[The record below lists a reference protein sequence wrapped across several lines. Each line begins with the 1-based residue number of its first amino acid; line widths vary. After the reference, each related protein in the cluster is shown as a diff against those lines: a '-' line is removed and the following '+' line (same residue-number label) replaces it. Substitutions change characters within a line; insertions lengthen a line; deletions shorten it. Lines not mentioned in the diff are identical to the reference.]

1 VTGVLRKSPPVLDR
15 FNLQTNVIT
24 LLIGCL
30 GALVF
35 FLLKLP
41 TPFLSGPMVS
51 LAISVLMG
59 RPAVLDRRL
68 CNAGL
73 LIGGMTMGMG
83 LTPEMLSGFVR
94 YPISLAMLVVVVI
107 STMMASYWL
116 LRRFGGWD
124 NETAFFASVPGALS
138 VVIATAADSKADQ
151 MRVVI
156 VQSVRLFV
164 LFAFAPSILALE
176 GLQSVRGV
184 VADKSAA
191 LWLIA
196 VLAMVSTICAL
207 VFRRFRMAAPFLFA
221 GLLVAGALRLSGYV
235 DATMPEWLAQVG
247 FLLVGV
253 FVGTR
258 FNGITPANLKPLLGL
273 ALVSVILSFLLTLA
287 AAAITARF
295 IPGVGFSQV
304 VVAYAPGALEGMIM
318 LGAAMGLEP
327 IFVGLHHLVRFLG
340 ISLLL
345 PVVTAIFL
353 KRDSS

>member
-1 VTGVLRKSPPVLDR
+1 VPDR
-15 FNLQTNVIT
+15 SQIVANLAT
-24 LLIGCL
+24 LLIGGL

-35 FLLKLP
+35 VVLNLP

-51 LAISVLMG
+51 LSISVLMG

-73 LIGGMTMGMG
+73 LIGGLTMGLG

-94 YPISLAMLVVVVI
+94 YPISLAVLVAVVA
-107 STMMASYWL
+107 STMMTSYWL
-116 LRRFGGWD
+116 FKRIGGWD

-164 LFAFAPSILALE
+164 LFALAPSILAFE
-176 GLQSVRGV
+176 GLKPVLN
-184 VADKSAA
+184 AA
-191 LWLIA
+191 AEKAAPLWLVAITGGA
-196 VLAMVSTICAL
+196 SVLCAIG
-207 VFRRFRMAAPFLFA
+207 FRRIRMAAPFLFA
-221 GLLVAGALRLSGYV
+221 GLFVAGALKLGGQT
-235 DATMPEWLAQVG
+235 DTTMPGWLAQVG
-247 FLLVGV
+247 FFLVGV
-253 FVGTR
+253 FIGTR
-258 FNGITPANLKPLLGL
+258 FNGITPANLRPLLGL
-273 ALVSVILSFLLTLA
+273 AFVSVVLSFLLTMIA
-287 AAAITARF
+287 AVVAIRL
-295 IPGVGFSQV
+295 IPGVSFSQA

-345 PVVTAIFL
+345 PIATTVFL
-353 KRDSS
+353 RPSRN

>member
-1 VTGVLRKSPPVLDR
+1 MPDR
-15 FNLQTNVIT
+15 SEIQANFIT
-24 LLIGCL
+24 ILIGCL

-35 FLLKLP
+35 VLLKLP
-41 TPFLSGPMVS
+41 TPFLSGSMVS

-73 LIGGMTMGMG
+73 LIGGMTMGLG

-94 YPISLAMLVVVVI
+94 YPVSLALLLIVVV

-116 LRRFGGWD
+116 LKRFGGWD

-164 LFAFAPSILALE
+164 LFALAPSILALD
-176 GLQSVRGV
+176 GLQSVRGL

-191 LWLIA
+191 LWLI
-196 VLAMVSTICAL
+196 VLLGIASVVVGIA
-207 VFRRFRMAAPFLFA
+207 FRRFRMAAPFLFA
-221 GLLVAGALRLSGYV
+221 GLLVAGSLRLSGYV
-235 DATMPEWLAQVG
+235 DATMPEWMAQVG
-247 FLLVGV
+247 FLLVGM

-273 ALVSVILSFLLTLA
+273 ALVSVVLSFLLTLVA
-287 AAAITARF
+287 AAVAVRF
-295 IPGVGFSQV
+295 IPGVGFSQA

-353 KRDSS
+353 KRGRS